1 MAEIRGRILEILP
14 TENLTTKNGNLFQK
28 RTLVLDATSYNP
40 TTGEKFVNTPALEF
54 SSTRC
59 GILDNFKVGDLVKV
73 SYNLKG
79 RKVTNADGNYRY
91 MTSVAAYAIE
101 YVQQQNRQSKL
112 QHGQQMPHQATYQ
125 AAPLRPNNGYNPMPQ
140 QNQQEDYTPF

>member
-14 TENLTTKNGNLFQK
+14 TENLTTKNGNMFQK

-59 GILDNFKVGDLVKV
+59 GMLDNFKVGDLVKV

-79 RKVTNADGNYRY
+79 RKVTNADGSYRF
-91 MTSVAAYAIE
+91 MTHAAAYAVE
-101 YVQQQNRQSKL
+101 YVQQQNRQSNW
-112 QHGQQMPHQATYQ
+112 QQGQQMPHQATYH
-125 AAPLRPNNGYNPMPQ
+125 AAPLRPNNGYNPTPQ
-140 QNQQEDYTPF
+140 QNQQENSIPF